1 MASSSYS
8 NSNQK
13 ALTKMNLK
21 ARRITV
27 IYIPLRT
34 SGIFWKSFGK
44 EREWHLLYLVESM
57 ILKKNNPKGFQDF
70 LGHKSTTSTAPN
82 RVSST
87 WPHAPHPQP
96 SKDDGVAF
104 ARPARASATE
114 ESGDAKNVFSSCRRD
129 VNMLRWRMNPLPNIY
144 INEKH
149 PGLVYLIPKIPP
161 FHIWYLFGIVVM
173 VWCEKTVGK
182 DLEDLIGWSSQL
194 KQTPFPPMRHEDI
207 QGSLYMTNQPKQSTI
222 RRKKTIK
229 L

>member
-34 SGIFWKSFGK
+34 SGIFWKSFRK

-57 ILKKNNPKGFQDF
+57 ILKKNNPKGFQRSDF

-114 ESGDAKNVFSSCRRD
+114 ESGDAVSCSRHVD
-129 VNMLRWRMNPLPNIY
+129 IVNMLRWRMNPLPSIYKWNISK
-144 INEKH
+144 ISKSCLLNSKDTTIPH
-149 PGLVYLIPKIPP
+149 LILVWDCS
-161 FHIWYLFGIVVM
+161 HGM
-173 VWCEKTVGK
+173 VWKNG
-182 DLEDLIGWSSQL
+182 G
-194 KQTPFPPMRHEDI
+194 
-207 QGSLYMTNQPKQSTI
+207 
-222 RRKKTIK
+222 
-229 L
+229 